1 MSRWFSLHILREPL
15 DFRVPIHLDCSVW
28 ISEVNTGLLALHE
41 GIEVLQ
47 PQLLLR
53 AHVTELDEKLLQSFV
68 PILVL
73 LLLFAGRL
81 HLGLVVRGMLL

>member
-1 MSRWFSLHILREPL
+1 M
-15 DFRVPIHLDCSVW
+15 
-28 ISEVNTGLLALHE
+28 NTGLLTLHE

-47 PQLLLR
+47 HQFLLR
-53 AHVTELDEKLLQSFV
+53 AHVIELDEKLLQSFV

-81 HLGLVVRGMLL
+81 LLGLMVPGMLL